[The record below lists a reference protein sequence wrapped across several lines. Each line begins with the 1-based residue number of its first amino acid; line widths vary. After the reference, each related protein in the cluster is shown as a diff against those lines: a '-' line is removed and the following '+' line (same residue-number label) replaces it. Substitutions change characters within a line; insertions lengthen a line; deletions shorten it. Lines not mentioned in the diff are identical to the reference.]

1 MAKANPGIIRPRLTT
16 WSLNKLHVMTG
27 LSRRR
32 LQQMVKER
40 TLTPIPRICRTIAF
54 DPETALTAIIASS
67 PTYSYLIV
75 LLKSIKSQQAC

>member
-1 MAKANPGIIRPRLTT
+1 MVVVKSNSYPIRPRLTT

-32 LQQMVKER
+32 LQQMVKDKI
-40 TLTPIPRICRTIAF
+40 LTPIPRICRTIAF

-67 PTYSYLIV
+67 SSYSYLCG
-75 LLKSIKSQQAC
+75 LLNEIRSH

>member
-1 MAKANPGIIRPRLTT
+1 MSKANLSTIRPRLTT

-32 LQQMVKER
+32 LQQMVKEK
-40 TLTPIPRICRTIAF
+40 TLTPIPRSCRTIAF

-67 PTYSYLIV
+67 SSYSYLCG
-75 LLKSIKSQQAC
+75 LLNEIRSH